1 MNENDIEYINAL
13 APFDHG
19 IWQGS
24 SSSGRNIS
32 VGEGSLFSERATWLV
47 DKIISYLTN
56 NFSEQDLE
64 GMSVLEVGSYDG
76 WVLTQICKKI
86 KFSKVL
92 GVEAR
97 MKNIR
102 KGEVGRHLANIHTQ
116 ARFIKGNVSDLNS
129 LLQNQTF
136 DIVICLGMLH
146 HVSSTFDTIS
156 MLCDKAL
163 KMVIIDSMII
173 PELESDKEIIE
184 PYVNTKD
191 IVYYGEKKTWTVG
204 AFKLE
209 SPYGDGSRPNF
220 GIVNVPSACLIE
232 MSLSSC
238 GFGRLIKLG
247 SELDFY
253 NESKQ
258 NLRGVKELLLVGQR
272 DVGRESLDG
281 QWREKIQ
288 NSENIFCHYTLPEE
302 LILAMSKVFLD
313 FKELNILQQVELV
326 TGENH
331 NQDIENLVSAVIS
344 SGLTE
349 NLKIRLLENIDGIEA
364 VHFDILAVIFRSPF
378 EKIIFEISKFFLK
391 KQLPLLTIQYLQLV
405 VSRPGCDWWVFYRS
419 CYILR
424 QAFQAVDDKVQSQH
438 YQDLLSLSNENFPF

>member
-24 SSSGRNIS
+24 SSSGSNIS
-32 VGEGSLFSERATWLV
+32 VGVGSLFSERSTWLV

-56 NFSEQDLE
+56 NFSLPDLE

-97 MKNIR
+97 KKNIR
-102 KGEVGRHLANIHTQ
+102 KGEVGRHLANVHTQ
-116 ARFIKGNVSDLNS
+116 ARFIEGNVSDLNS

-146 HVSSTFDTIS
+146 HVSSTYDTIS
-156 MLCDKAL
+156 SLCDRAANII
-163 KMVIIDSMII
+163 IIDSMII
-173 PELESDKEIIE
+173 PELEADRATIE

-191 IVYYGEKKTWTVG
+191 IVYYGERKTWTAA
-204 AFKLE
+204 AFKFE

-238 GFGRLIKLG
+238 GFGRLTKLG

-272 DVGRESLDG
+272 DVGRESLDT
-281 QWREKIQ
+281 QWTEKIRT
-288 NSENIFCHYTLPEE
+288 SENVFCHDILPVE
-302 LILAMSKVFLD
+302 LILAMSKVFPD
-313 FKELNILQQVELV
+313 FKELHIRQQVELAA
-326 TGENH
+326 GKNH
-331 NQDIENLVSAVIS
+331 NQDIENLVVAVIS
-344 SGLTE
+344 GGLTE
-349 NLKIRLLENIDGIEA
+349 HLKIRLLADVDGIEA

-391 KQLPLLTIQYLQLV
+391 NQLPLLTIQYLQLV

-424 QAFQAVDDKVQSQH
+424 QAFQVVDDKVRSQH